1 MAPDPESNG
10 GIGAAAPAPGR
21 AEGAAPQAR
30 VPVFF
35 QWMPSS
41 FFGWG
46 VYGINLMLS
55 WANDPEIV
63 PVCSGP
69 IVESKIVLD
78 EAARRSIAE
87 ILERSRQ
94 LHAQLEP
101 FSARV
106 ATIPRLVLHSIGN
119 DFNPACLSAHQVM
132 LMGKSTV
139 GVIFNEVTT
148 VSAEA
153 RLRAARYQL
162 FVAGS
167 SWNAQTLQEAGLGPV
182 ATVMQGIDPAL
193 FHPGPP
199 RGAVRDE
206 NARDGRFKNRFVVF
220 SGGKLEYRKGQDLV
234 LLAFREFAARHPE
247 ALLVTAWH
255 CPWPALA
262 QSLSHNQA
270 VAAVPFATDGT
281 PALADWAVAN
291 GIKPENFLDLGI
303 VPNAQMPPLLRDMD
317 AAIFPNRCEAG
328 TNLVAMECMACG
340 VPTILAANSGQL
352 DLLGDGRALPLQRQ
366 RKVAEL
372 RRHDFSTD
380 GWGESD
386 IEEMVEA
393 LEMLWQDRNA
403 ATAMAAK
410 GAAFLRELSWRN
422 QMAKLKDVLRPYI
435 V

>member
-1 MAPDPESNG
+1 MASEPEPSG
-10 GIGAAAPAPGR
+10 GSGAAAAVAGH
-21 AEGAAPQAR
+21 AAQTVSQPR
-30 VPVFF
+30 IPVYF

-55 WANDPEIV
+55 WASDPDIV

-69 IVESKIVLD
+69 IIDEKIVLD
-78 EAARRSIAE
+78 DAARRRVAD

-94 LHAQLEP
+94 FRAQLEP
-101 FSARV
+101 FA
-106 ATIPRLVLHSIGN
+106 AKTANIPRLVLHSIGN

-148 VSAEA
+148 LSAEA
-153 RLRAARYQL
+153 RARAARYQL

-167 SWNAQTLQEAGLGPV
+167 RWNAATLEEAGLGPV
-182 ATVMQGIDPAL
+182 ATVMQGIDPTL
-193 FHPGPP
+193 FHPGP
-199 RGAVRDE
+199 RDGT
-206 NARDGRFKNRFVVF
+206 APAGRFKDRFVVF

-262 QSLSHNQA
+262 QSLALNKA
-270 VAAVPFATDGT
+270 VDAVPFAADGT
-281 PALADWAVAN
+281 PALADWAEAN
-291 GIKPENFLDLGI
+291 GIKRENFLDLRI
-303 VPNAQMPPLLRDMD
+303 VPNAQMPPLLREVD

-328 TNLVAMECMACG
+328 TNLVAMESMACG

-352 DLLGDGRALPLQRQ
+352 DLIGDGRALPLQRQ
-366 RKVAEL
+366 RPVAPL
-372 RRHDFSTD
+372 RPHDFSTA

-386 IEEMVEA
+386 VEEMVEA
-393 LEMLWQDRNA
+393 LESLWRDRA
-403 ATAMAAK
+403 AARAIGEK
-410 GAAFLRELSWRN
+410 GAAFMHALSWSN
-422 QMAKLKDVLRPYI
+422 QMAKLKDVLRPFI